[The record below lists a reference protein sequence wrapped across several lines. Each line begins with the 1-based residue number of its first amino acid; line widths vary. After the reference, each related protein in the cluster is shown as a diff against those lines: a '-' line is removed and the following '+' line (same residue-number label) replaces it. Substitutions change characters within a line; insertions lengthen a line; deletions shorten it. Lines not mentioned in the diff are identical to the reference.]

1 VYVIQT
7 FIIREFR

>member
-1 VYVIQT
+1 VYVMQT